1 MLLLLSP
8 MLWAEVV
15 TLRTG
20 QSIKGEILLQN
31 DEVVIIR
38 AKNGTRYQYP
48 KSEILTI
55 KHDDASQEATT
66 DTASVVKA
74 TRPVNLR
81 FQAHGGVVC
90 VPTMGVGGQ
99 VGADF
104 MVGSYAIQGKR
115 MFVGGGVG
123 YRAKWVGGKTYSLIP
138 LQAIVD
144 IPLTTTQHAPIL
156 GMSIGYGFSTNKATQ
171 GGMCVGA
178 NVGWSYLFNKRCCL
192 ALSLLAEWQQA
203 TTDMIDIVQDPLT
216 GIATQYTNH
225 RGCNFISVG
234 MKLAVSF

>member
-81 FQAHGGVVC
+81 FQAH
-90 VPTMGVGGQ
+90 
-99 VGADF
+99 
-104 MVGSYAIQGKR
+104 
-115 MFVGGGVG
+115 
-123 YRAKWVGGKTYSLIP
+123 
-138 LQAIVD
+138 
-144 IPLTTTQHAPIL
+144 
-156 GMSIGYGFSTNKATQ
+156 
-171 GGMCVGA
+171 
-178 NVGWSYLFNKRCCL
+178 
-192 ALSLLAEWQQA
+192 
-203 TTDMIDIVQDPLT
+203 
-216 GIATQYTNH
+216 
-225 RGCNFISVG
+225 
-234 MKLAVSF
+234 